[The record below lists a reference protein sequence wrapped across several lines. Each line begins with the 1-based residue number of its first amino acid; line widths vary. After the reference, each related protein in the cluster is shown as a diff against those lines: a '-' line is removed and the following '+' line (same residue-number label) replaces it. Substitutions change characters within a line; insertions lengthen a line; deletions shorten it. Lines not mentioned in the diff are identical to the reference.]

1 MTYVTLFLTI
11 VFCVIVNGYSLP
23 DCSEVK
29 EQFHTLSKKIFHA
42 IDRNVSI
49 DTILLKCVQHVLLQE
64 DYNKITITKPMVEN
78 SNWMRTFSTMSK
90 ACQYYTEIMT
100 FKQQMQHLMLLNDV
114 IPSGY
119 VEKVTLLM
127 IDLQTA
133 ANKLQIY
140 SRVRM

>member
-1 MTYVTLFLTI
+1 
-11 VFCVIVNGYSLP
+11 
-23 DCSEVK
+23 
-29 EQFHTLSKKIFHA
+29 
-42 IDRNVSI
+42 
-49 DTILLKCVQHVLLQE
+49 
-64 DYNKITITKPMVEN
+64 MVEN
-78 SNWMRTFSTMSK
+78 SNWMRAFSTMSK

-100 FKQQMQHLMLLNDV
+100 FKQQMQHLMLLNDA

-140 SRVRM
+140 SMVRM